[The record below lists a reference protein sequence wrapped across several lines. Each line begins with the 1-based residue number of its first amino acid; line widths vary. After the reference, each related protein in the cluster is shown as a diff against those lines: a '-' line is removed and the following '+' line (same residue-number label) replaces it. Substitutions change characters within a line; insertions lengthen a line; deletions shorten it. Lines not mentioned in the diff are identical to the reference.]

1 MTLATRLLLGGFAL
15 SLAIIAGVS
24 AFLLVSRNQQT
35 NAGAESNAQSR
46 AQAFAELVRQVSA
59 PQARFAAGDVAGL
72 PEMATALASSDPQS
86 AVAALLSGPTA
97 VVPNLPDEQV
107 AVFDASGNLLG
118 TGGTPGLPSL
128 DSGLPEVLRALGGT
142 AAESIDLVQA
152 RTPVYDFAAPV
163 RTSGGRVLGAVVYSM
178 PLPSQ
183 LIRLVGAVG
192 AGYTPVLVVNRTG
205 APLEVLSGSPSD
217 PAVNAG
223 SLPSALSAQLGAS
236 TASVAGFTTMP
247 TAGSAAIALQGL
259 NPNAGPPVVYVGV
272 ETPISLFLGDQ
283 TTDELT
289 VVWLALTALLV
300 TWLLVLLFINR
311 FVRRPVAQLSAGV
324 ARIAGGDYSSDIPIH
339 SRDEL
344 AALAHQVNR
353 MRAQIESNV
362 RHVDHAVTRL
372 DEVSRALTTTTTG
385 LSSLEQAVC
394 AAAASI
400 AGPGA
405 SAWIMERDGGE
416 MSVDSRGP
424 DAGSDPQLPQRALA
438 DLLAGRI
445 SRFAERNHGNRR
457 WSVAIPMTYRQQVS
471 GAMVV
476 SSSEPISDADAR
488 ALSALA
494 NNAAIALENTRLFEG
509 ERETMRLMRELD
521 GMKSDFLATAQ
532 HELRTPLT
540 AIVGHIELMR
550 MVWGGGKEEQQL
562 GILDNIELAANQ
574 LSDMLETMIDLSL
587 VSADNLRMQR
597 QSAEL
602 AMSVHE
608 AIGDVERRFP
618 RGLPVELRVDV
629 SPELRVDADPERLR
643 QVIRCL
649 LDNAV
654 KFTAPGGTVQVSA
667 REGERQGRCTIE
679 ISDTGIG
686 IDPELHERV
695 FDRFFQADSGGTRS
709 YGGMGVGLALVKVL
723 VEAHGAEVSLSSA
736 AGMGTTV
743 RLDWPCPES
752 GNGFGAGEEH
762 VDLTASRQSQ
772 VAL

>member
-1 MTLATRLLLGGFAL
+1 
-15 SLAIIAGVS
+15 
-24 AFLLVSRNQQT
+24 
-35 NAGAESNAQSR
+35 
-46 AQAFAELVRQVSA
+46 
-59 PQARFAAGDVAGL
+59 
-72 PEMATALASSDPQS
+72 
-86 AVAALLSGPTA
+86 
-97 VVPNLPDEQV
+97 
-107 AVFDASGNLLG
+107 
-118 TGGTPGLPSL
+118 
-128 DSGLPEVLRALGGT
+128 
-142 AAESIDLVQA
+142 
-152 RTPVYDFAAPV
+152 
-163 RTSGGRVLGAVVYSM
+163 
-178 PLPSQ
+178 
-183 LIRLVGAVG
+183 
-192 AGYTPVLVVNRTG
+192 
-205 APLEVLSGSPSD
+205 
-217 PAVNAG
+217 
-223 SLPSALSAQLGAS
+223 
-236 TASVAGFTTMP
+236 
-247 TAGSAAIALQGL
+247 
-259 NPNAGPPVVYVGV
+259 
-272 ETPISLFLGDQ
+272 
-283 TTDELT
+283 
-289 VVWLALTALLV
+289 
-300 TWLLVLLFINR
+300 
-311 FVRRPVAQLSAGV
+311 
-324 ARIAGGDYSSDIPIH
+324 
-339 SRDEL
+339 
-344 AALAHQVNR
+344 

-400 AGPGA
+400 AGTGA

-416 MSVDSRGP
+416 MSVRSRGP
-424 DAGSDPQLPQRALA
+424 DAGPDPQLPQRSLA

-445 SRFAERNHGNRR
+445 SRCAESNHGNGK

-532 HELRTPLT
+532 HEVRTPLT

-550 MVWGGGKEEQQL
+550 MVWGGGDEEQKA

-597 QSAEL
+597 QSVEL
-602 AMSVHE
+602 AMSVHD

-618 RGLPVELRVDV
+618 RGLPVELRVD
-629 SPELRVDADPERLR
+629 R
-643 QVIRCL
+643 QAR
-649 LDNAV
+649 AASRRRPRA
-654 KFTAPGGTVQVSA
+654 TAPGDPLPARQRGEIHRSRGTVQVSA
-667 REGERQGRCTIE
+667 REGERRGRCIIE

-723 VEAHGAEVSLSSA
+723 VEAHGAAVSLSSA
-736 AGMGTTV
+736 AGVGTTV

-752 GNGFGAGEEH
+752 GSGFAGGEEH
-762 VDLTASRQSQ
+762 VDLTASRRSQ
-772 VAL
+772 VAF